1 MGEAPYKS
9 GWALEVEGVEG
20 GGGGGGWRWRGVEML
35 AVSSLIRSLCTQEK
49 KYHVKY
55 GMNY

>member
-1 MGEAPYKS
+1 ME
-9 GWALEVEGVEG
+9 VEG

-35 AVSSLIRSLCTQEK
+35 AVSSLIRSLCTKEK